1 MKERIYMRE
10 LIDYQFLQ
18 QRILLTYR
26 KWFLIVLLL
35 LPLMLMIVMSLKS
48 KNLTGN
54 LFKGNSHCRAR
65 LKQRKLCSLFISIQ
79 KLPKTSQA
87 SHQTQK
93 ILEKLQEYLALMA
106 RFWLM
111 KSRLETLLMEI
122 IVRIR
127 ELQRYLHLYSKLKT
141 EEITAFWRVQRV

>member
-1 MKERIYMRE
+1 MRE

-93 ILEKLQEYLALMA
+93 ILEKVQEYLALMA
-106 RFWLM
+106 RFSLM

-141 EEITAFWRVQRV
+141 EEITAFWRVPRVSLD